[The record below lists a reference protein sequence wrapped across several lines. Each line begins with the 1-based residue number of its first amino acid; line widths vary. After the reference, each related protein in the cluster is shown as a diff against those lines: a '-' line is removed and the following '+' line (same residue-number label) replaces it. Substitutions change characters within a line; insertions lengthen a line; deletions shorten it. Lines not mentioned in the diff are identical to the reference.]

1 MSSGTYFLSSRN
13 FEKDP
18 PPEILHSTDSSL
30 ADPKQSMN
38 GVGEIG
44 AATFAS
50 TSAAIAGASLLNLA
64 SGSVLPLTPGA
75 GSSAGSPLVIP
86 PQRSNP
92 GVQIISV
99 RPRSN
104 PAVILLR
111 PGDPKVLKLVKDSI
125 TVDSDR

>member
-86 PQRSNP
+86 PQRSNHF
-92 GVQIISV
+92 GEAS
-99 RPRSN
+99 
-104 PAVILLR
+104 
-111 PGDPKVLKLVKDSI
+111 
-125 TVDSDR
+125 

>member
-1 MSSGTYFLSSRN
+1 MSSRTYFLSSRN
-13 FEKDP
+13 FKKDP

-38 GVGEIG
+38 SVDEIG

-64 SGSVLPLTPGA
+64 SGGVPGA

-104 PAVILLR
+104 PAVILLG